1 MKVLTYKQGVAFRN
15 IIKYWEYVRKQAF
28 QWKGNCELYNDLGEI
43 IEELWGIY
51 RKIKQGKHLSE
62 SDKSLFPWLSPN
74 KKLLNELRTMVK
86 YNLI

>member
-15 IIKYWEYVRKQAF
+15 TIKYVEYVRKQVF
-28 QWKGNCELYNDLGEI
+28 QWKGKCELCNNLEEI
-43 IEELWGIY
+43 IAGLWGIY

-62 SDKSLFPWLSPN
+62 NDKLLFPWLSQN